1 MVMASASLQ
10 EDYWQSFNLLDEDIE
25 FIYNYLLELET
36 PLTPDEL
43 VKVLIQERIR
53 REAEKLEKQRRA
65 GGDVYYPKE
74 KYPVGTKLVFPA
86 LGWQPGVVV
95 GLREGRNPDLEPFEV
110 IEVEFQSGDKREF
123 AAGFTGHQL
132 NDPSEIAHEVDS
144 LNPDYV
150 LEQYGDELLDA
161 LEDGLT
167 SHNDFVRIAGR
178 WFPLALLVD
187 INTGHLNLAEAV
199 LDMSGGGPLTTG
211 QILEQIEMQSTENP
225 KLVEFSFDY
234 ALEKD
239 DRFDEVGP
247 AGKVLW
253 YLRRLEPA
261 EVRNT
266 PVYLRYEPVDYDRSV
281 LSDELLA
288 LERELDDEYSPS
300 GYIPGARTRE
310 KEVDVRL
317 IFPHW
322 HSGTLPLSSRVRQI
336 FPTAYEAPRV
346 RFMLVDGDTGEKF
359 PGWVVLKERYVFGLK
374 EWYEARGLTPGSLVK
389 VSRSKNPGEVIV
401 QVGAKRSS
409 RDWMRTVLVGVDSG
423 IVFAMLRQ
431 VVQAE
436 YDERMAIAI
445 PDVDNLEKLWLRSE
459 KSSQPLER
467 VVVNMVRELTKLNP
481 QSHTHASELY
491 AAVNLVRRCPPGP
504 ILALLAS
511 RPWFVH
517 VGDFHFRFDDSEQ
530 A

>member
-1 MVMASASLQ
+1 MVMASASLR

-25 FIYNYLLELET
+25 FIYNYLLDLET

-43 VKVLIQERIR
+43 VRVLVNERIR
-53 REAEKLEKQRRA
+53 READKLEKQRRA
-65 GGDVYYPKE
+65 GGELYYPQE
-74 KYPVGTKLVFPA
+74 KYLVGAKLVFPA

-95 GLREGRNPDLEPFEV
+95 DVRVGRNPDVEPFDV
-110 IEVEFQSGDKREF
+110 IQVELQSGDVREF
-123 AAGFTGHQL
+123 AAGFGDHPL
-132 NDPSEIAHEVDS
+132 NDPPEVAHEDDS
-144 LNPDYV
+144 MNPAIV
-150 LEQYGDELLDA
+150 LEQFGDELMDA
-161 LEDGLT
+161 LEDGL
-167 SHNDFVRIAGR
+167 SSNSDFVRIAGR

-199 LDMSGGGPLTTG
+199 LDMAGGGPLRTD
-211 QILEQIEMQSTENP
+211 QILEQIEMHSSENP

-234 ALEKD
+234 ALEND

-247 AGKVLW
+247 AGQVLW

-261 EVRNT
+261 EVRTT
-266 PVYLRYEPVDYDRSV
+266 PIYLRYEQVDYDRTV
-281 LSDELLA
+281 LTNELLD
-288 LERELDDEYSPS
+288 LERELDDELSRLSYMPE
-300 GYIPGARTRE
+300 GRPRE
-310 KEVDVRL
+310 QEVEVRL

-322 HSGTLPLSSRVRQI
+322 HSGTLPLSARVRQI

-346 RFMLVDGDTGEKF
+346 RFMLVDGETGEQF
-359 PGWVVLKERYVFGLK
+359 PGWVVLKERYVYGLK
-374 EWYEARGLTPGSLVK
+374 EWYQARGLTPGSLVK
-389 VSRSKNPGEVIV
+389 VSRGKRPGEVIV
-401 QVGAKRSS
+401 QAGAKRSS

-459 KSSQPLER
+459 KSSHPLER

-481 QSHTHASELY
+481 QSHVHVSELY

-504 ILALLAS
+504 ILSLLAS

-517 VGDFHFRFDDSEQ
+517 VGDFHFRFDDSER